1 MEDIGVNTLMIE
13 VTNRCNL
20 NCPHCYYYEDG
31 EKGTDYNDFID
42 LKAIDHLLNDMKI
55 KYIGTLNF
63 TGGEPLLA
71 EAKIIEVLHK
81 ILEDN
86 VLVISIDIASNG
98 TILSEKFAYE
108 LNEFSK
114 KQYYFLKNH
123 GMKEVRKQIENFDKN
138 KPDTFPNECTVNFRI
153 SNLWH
158 SNDPKRA
165 YEFYKEK
172 MPNVLVEIMSEDI
185 SDEEF
190 KEIFI
195 LDGTASEKKRISYSG
210 RAKKLTNYNFYC
222 EPLYHK
228 IVYDNNNFEVKCPLK
243 MSYNGKISLAGACSQ
258 CDCNKAAIGSVFDG
272 KSLRE
277 MITEWNYKTPLTCK
291 ESCELEEFRMAKE
304 LGNDW
309 FDRLN
314 GEENNLTDEKIEK
327 GVRGKELRMF
337 FLENYR
343 LKLHEKVPCL
353 TPEELENISL
363 YALDREESSLDMS
376 EEEYEKIGKEIDNEI
391 ARMIWEHSFDDVK
404 ELHEK
409 YSYLTVEECKEFLD
423 CCERMEEYKAPALV
437 LLLDWKD
444 FKRCCEL
451 EELNEYRKENVESE
465 F

>member
-1 MEDIGVNTLMIE
+1 MESVAVDMLQIE
-13 VTNRCNL
+13 VTNNCNL
-20 NCPHCYYYEDG
+20 NCPHCYYYESE
-31 EKGTDYNDFID
+31 EKGEDYNDF
-42 LKAIDHLLNDMKI
+42 LNMEAVERLFQNLKI
-55 KYIGTLNF
+55 KYIKSLNF

-71 EAKIIEVLHK
+71 EDKIIEVLHK

-86 VLVISIDIASNG
+86 VLVFSIDIASNG

-114 KQYYFLKNH
+114 KQYHFLKNH
-123 GMKEVRKQIENFDKN
+123 GMKEVRKIIENYDEYYN
-138 KPDTFPNECTVNFRI
+138 LPDNCIVAFRI
-153 SNLWH
+153 SRLWH
-158 SNDPKRA
+158 DNDPEKA

-172 MPNVLVEIMSEDI
+172 MPNVFVHAEEKF

-190 KEIFI
+190 KEEYI
-195 LDGTASEKKRISYSG
+195 LDGRVPNKNKIAYSG
-210 RAKKLTNYNFYC
+210 RAKKLNCNFYC
-222 EPLYHK
+222 DSSCHK
-228 IVYDNNNFEVKCPLK
+228 IVYKDNKLEVKCPLVMHYDGK
-243 MSYNGKISLAGACSQ
+243 LSISSYCSR
-258 CDCNKAAIGSVFDG
+258 CHWDDNVIGSVFDG
-272 KSLRE
+272 KPLRE
-277 MITEWNYKTPLTCK
+277 MITEWNYKSPLTCD
-291 ESCELEEFRMAKE
+291 EACDLAEFQMAKE

-309 FDRLN
+309 FDRRD

-363 YALDREESSLDMS
+363 YALDREESQPDIS
-376 EEEYEKIGKEIDNEI
+376 EEEYENIGKEIDNEI
-391 ARMIWEHSFDDVK
+391 ARMIWEHDFDDVK

-409 YSYLTVEECKEFLD
+409 YSYLTVEECKEFSK
-423 CCERMEEYKAPALV
+423 CCERMEEYKTPTLA

-451 EELNEYRKENVESE
+451 EKINEYRKENVESE